1 MKGTRVEINLEA
13 LSYNY
18 RQMRQ
23 LIPSEVKIAAVV
35 KANAYGHDLF
45 EVSKTFE
52 LLGVDY
58 IGVAN
63 IGEAVSLRKAGI
75 HVPILVMGKTFEEDY
90 DLAVK
95 YEITL
100 TVFELDDVR
109 KLNLNASFDEK
120 VTKVHLKF
128 DTGFNRLGY
137 KSADQLIE
145 DLDEIKSYEFIKV
158 EGLFTHLALKDV
170 DSDDNQFDQFNA
182 LLAKIREK
190 GITIPIKHICDS
202 IGTIAYPNRLY
213 DMVRLGAVLY
223 GYCSR
228 KTPFDLMPVMSFK
241 TSVAQVKTIL
251 PGEGVSY
258 DYTFVADKVTK
269 VATLPVGYADG
280 VPRNLSGV
288 GHVVITGKKAPIIG
302 LICMDQMMVD
312 VSDLDEVAVGDEVV
326 IFDDQSPTLTE
337 LAKLAKTNRNELLS
351 RIAIRVPRV
360 ILNGDEKPKVI
371 RYLDRLSRIVEESK

>member
-75 HVPILVMGKTFEEDY
+75 HVPILVMGKTFEKDY

-288 GHVVITGKKAPIIG
+288 GHVVIAGKKAPIIG

-371 RYLDRLSRIVEESK
+371 RYLDRLSRTVEESK

>member
-145 DLDEIKSYEFIKV
+145 DLDEIKNYEFIKV

-258 DYTFVADKVTK
+258 DYTFIAEKVTK

-288 GHVVITGKKAPIIG
+288 GHVVIAGKKAPIIG

-371 RYLDRLSRIVEESK
+371 RYLDRLSRTVEESK

>member
-35 KANAYGHDLF
+35 KGNAYGHDLF

-75 HVPILVMGKTFEEDY
+75 RVPILVMGKTFEEDY

>member
-18 RQMRQ
+18 KQMRQ
-23 LIPSEVKIAAVV
+23 LIPNEVKIAAVV

-52 LLGVDY
+52 GLGVDY

-63 IGEAVSLRKAGI
+63 IGEAVSLRMAGI
-75 HVPILVMGKTFEEDY
+75 RVPILVMGKTFEEDY

-95 YEITL
+95 HDITL

-120 VTKVHLKF
+120 IAKVHLKF
-128 DTGFNRLGY
+128 DSGFNRLGY
-137 KSADQLIE
+137 KSIDQLVE
-145 DLDEIKSYEFIKV
+145 DLEEIQSYEFIEV

-170 DSDDNQFDQFNA
+170 DSDDIQFDQFNA
-182 LLAKIREK
+182 LIAKIRDK

-213 DMVRLGAVLY
+213 EMVRLGAVLY

-228 KTPFDLMPVMSFK
+228 KTPFDLMPVMTFK
-241 TSVAQVKTIL
+241 TSVAQVKTIN

-258 DYTFVADKVTK
+258 DYTFIADKMTK

-280 VPRNLSGV
+280 IPRNLSGV
-288 GHVVITGKKAPIIG
+288 GHVVIAGNKAPIIG

-312 VSDLDEVAVGDEVV
+312 VSDLDEVAVGDEV
-326 IFDDQSPTLTE
+326 ILFDDQSPTLTE
-337 LAKLAKTNRNELLS
+337 LAKLAKTNRNELLA

-360 ILNGDEKPKVI
+360 ILNGDEKPRVL
-371 RYLDRLSRIVEESK
+371 RYLNQLSRAEEEIK

>member
-1 MKGTRVEINLEA
+1 MKGTRVEINLDA
-13 LSYNY
+13 LTYNY
-18 RQMRQ
+18 KQMRQ
-23 LIPSEVKIAAVV
+23 LIPNEVKITAVV
-35 KANAYGHDLF
+35 KANAYGHDLI
-45 EVSKTFE
+45 EVSKAFE
-52 LLGVDY
+52 TLGVDY

-63 IGEAVSLRKAGI
+63 ISEAVALRMANI

-95 YEITL
+95 HNITL
-100 TVFELDDVR
+100 TIFDLNDVR

-120 VTKVHLKF
+120 IAKVHIKF

-137 KSADQLIE
+137 KSAEQLVE
-145 DLDEIKSYEFIKV
+145 DLEEIKSYEFIEV

-170 DSDDNQFDQFNA
+170 DSDDAQFDKFNA
-182 LLAKIREK
+182 LIAKIREM
-190 GITIPIKHICDS
+190 GINIPLKHICDS

-241 TSVAQVKTIL
+241 TNVAQVKTIM

-258 DYTFVADKVTK
+258 DYTFIAEKKSK

-280 VPRNLSGV
+280 IPRNLSGV
-288 GHVVITGKKAPIIG
+288 GYVVINGKQAPIIG

-312 VSDLDEVAVGDEVV
+312 VSEIEEVSTGDEVV
-326 IFDDQSPTLTE
+326 IFNDQAPTLTE
-337 LAKLAKTNRNELLS
+337 LAKLSKTNRNELLA
-351 RIAIRVPRV
+351 RVAIRVPRV
-360 ILNGDEKPKVI
+360 IFKGDEKPKVI
-371 RYLDRLSRIVEESK
+371 RYHYQLIKGMEDS

>member
-18 RQMRQ
+18 KQMRQ

-63 IGEAVSLRKAGI
+63 IGEAVSLRIAGI
-75 HVPILVMGKTFEEDY
+75 RVPILVMGKTFEEDY

-145 DLDEIKSYEFIKV
+145 DLEEIESYEFIEV

-228 KTPFDLMPVMSFK
+228 KTPFDLMPVMRFK
-241 TSVAQVKTIL
+241 TNVAQVKTIL

-288 GHVVITGKKAPIIG
+288 GHVVIAGNKAPIIG

-312 VSDLDEVAVGDEVV
+312 VSDLDEVAVGDEV
-326 IFDDQSPTLTE
+326 ILFDDQSPTLTE
-337 LAKLAKTNRNELLS
+337 LAKLSKTNRNELLS

-360 ILNGDEKPKVI
+360 ILNGDEKPRVI
-371 RYLDRLSRIVEESK
+371 RYLDRLSKTVEASK

>member
-288 GHVVITGKKAPIIG
+288 GHVVIAGKKAPIIG

-371 RYLDRLSRIVEESK
+371 RYLDRLSRTVEESK